1 MRRERVEK
9 GWGEGGGEE
18 EKGQE
23 EESRSFDEGRTE
35 KN

>member
-9 GWGEGGGEE
+9 GWGEGGGE